1 MPKVGGGRIAAIEI
15 LVSNSRTREY
25 IEKGEKEGRSI
36 TDAMNDGD
44 MEGMQTFDGV
54 LENLIR
60 TGQITRD
67 VGLSYA
73 SNANNLTLQI
83 SDMAEPRLE
92 SDSARAEAPI
102 VSQPSVQATVPKRIE
117 GLPQIEGFEP

>member
-1 MPKVGGGRIAAIEI
+1 AIEI

-36 TDAMNDGD
+36 TDAMNDGE
-44 MEGMQTFDGV
+44 MEGMQTFDAV

-60 TGQITRD
+60 TNQITKE

-83 SDMAEPRLE
+83 SDMQLPREDEPGSGQVE
-92 SDSARAEAPI
+92 TTDVPSP
-102 VSQPSVQATVPKRIE
+102 QPVVPKRT
-117 GLPQIEGFEP
+117 GDTPQIEGFELNG

>member
-36 TDAMNDGD
+36 TDAMDDGD
-44 MEGMQTFDGV
+44 MEGMQTFDSV
-54 LENLIR
+54 VEKLIR
-60 TGQITRD
+60 GGQITRE

-83 SDMAEPRLE
+83 SDMDAQRREDARTGQTQQPAGELAPPPSASSRR
-92 SDSARAEAPI
+92 SD
-102 VSQPSVQATVPKRIE
+102 
-117 GLPQIEGFEP
+117 GPQIEGFER